1 MNTFPSIDVLVGT
14 LNREKVLLKEMFS
27 KRKALLFRQD
37 YALEL
42 LEYKESRIQYLIDNG
57 IIRDNGDFL
66 ELEDVYLKFFEDVLE
81 VNEEINIS
89 FVQDFIDRLNENIDY
104 YLKESNESRR
114 YNYYREV
121 KRCLKN
127 IALATVRNVVDLKR
141 NLDITYK
148 TEPNFQIKKA
158 KLHRLDEKRNN
169 IILLIRKSEELINSK
184 QTTFFRVAM
193 DVQMQNVVTDVK
205 LQLNDSYHNLIEV
218 EKQVIHYLNLIDYQ
232 NRILEKVRK
241 LKFLKNSKGEV
252 VIRKQSEKVIN
263 TYRDLLYTQQEIIHA
278 REELNYAGRVA
289 EEEMPLLQ
297 DKIVKKS
304 EELAF
309 TSKSINELDDKN
321 RKERD
326 ELTRQLGVIQDFLK
340 RVREKQQHYERIRI
354 NEIIERVSQE
364 DKLLAQKK
372 QQEELKQGLMSAF
385 NDVEQKYKL
394 LFDNLESDLSRFK
407 AVCDNQILEKK
418 QEALTRKE
426 KINNDQRAQEEGIR
440 LSFESILN
448 TLSEKLTQIRV
459 AQEAE
464 KQKYST
470 LNLEDPFR
478 KEKEVCNKDTEQLDR
493 RIFDLKIEIE
503 GVKTKITSLR
513 QEFGQ
518 KQKELDWEYKD
529 KMDLIRKERT
539 EFRSHLDRVSN
550 LIEKRTGSF
559 CEWLDKNI
567 SGWKDTIGKIAEEE
581 SILYSRELNP
591 AILNDSDSFFG
602 IKLNLLNIERNI
614 RTPED
619 LEIERMNLQESV
631 NTCTKR
637 LEQLDNEKCAMLSDL
652 EKKYKSKIRDLNN
665 DLHQK
670 EAEQGQIPQKIKFVQ
685 AELSS
690 IKKQENDWRES
701 RKSEIQNR
709 QNELA
714 HQKIGAENEIKLCT
728 EERERKIN
736 TCRKK
741 NKELIRDVEQ
751 EFKTFEAKLSLEIE
765 AAKYKCEKEKEK
777 IAGLKQDE
785 LAGKGADVATISKY
799 ESKIETIAKEM
810 DYIKNNR
817 SQVSDYEKDK
827 RELLD
832 NEVPK
837 REEEKLIKHKREDID
852 LKYSEKRTKLSSKL
866 NEIRNIL
873 SETENEFESIES
885 GLKEK
890 KEFLSNATFC
900 PSGSE
905 VFRERI
911 SRKNCQFILNELKKL
926 ILSTMSKIE
935 EFKKSVTLFKGNFSG
950 KNTFNFKM
958 ELISEADFY
967 DFASNLCEFVEND
980 KISEYQKRISERYI
994 DIIRRI
1000 SKEVGDMTQ
1009 HESEIIKTIKEI
1021 NDDFNKRNFAG
1032 VIKEIALQA
1041 DDSKDR
1047 VVQLLMEIKR
1057 FNDENQ
1063 YNMGEVDLFSQNDVS
1078 REEMNNKAVGYLL
1091 AFMKHLIDDPNR
1103 RAIALS
1109 DTFQL
1114 KFRVKE
1120 NDNDT
1125 GWVEKVANVGS
1136 EGTDILVKAMV
1147 NIMLINVF
1155 KEKASRK
1162 FGEFRIH
1169 CMMDEI
1175 GKLHPNN
1182 VKGILEFAN
1191 SRNILLINSSP
1202 TTFNAADYR
1211 YTYLLSKDGQSNTQ
1225 VVPLLTNTLR

>member
-1 MNTFPSIDVLVGT
+1 MRY
-14 LNREKVLLKEMFS
+14 LNRIIFINSAHIPLAEIKLDGNVHFIGTQGVGKSTLLRAILFFYNADKQKLGIPKEKSSFDSYYFPYSNSYIVYEVIRENGAFCVVAAKSQGRVF
-27 KRKALLFRQD
+27 FR
-37 YALEL
+37 
-42 LEYKESRIQYLIDNG
+42 
-57 IIRDNGDFL
+57 
-66 ELEDVYLKFFEDVLE
+66 
-81 VNEEINIS
+81 
-89 FVQDFIDRLNENIDY
+89 FIDSPFN
-104 YLKESNESRR
+104 
-114 YNYYREV
+114 
-121 KRCLKN
+121 
-127 IALATVRNVVDLKR
+127 RNW
-141 NLDITYK
+141 
-148 TEPNFQIKKA
+148 F
-158 KLHRLDEKRNN
+158 LDEKNAVYSDWNRIKERIDKSVSVSSQVTSYEMYRDIIFGNN
-169 IILLIRKSEELINSK
+169 RRHDFVPFRKYAIVESAKYQNIPR
-184 QTTFFRVAM
+184 TI
-193 DVQMQNVVTDVK
+193 QNVFLNTKLDADFIKDTIIRSMNDDDVA
-205 LQLNDSYHNLIEV
+205 
-218 EKQVIHYLNLIDYQ
+218 IDLDFYRNQ
-232 NRILEKVRK
+232 IKSFEQEYKDVMLW
-241 LKFLKNSKGEV
+241 FDKNSKGEI
-252 VIRKQSEKVIN
+252 VIRKQGEKVIN
-263 TYRDLLYTQQEIIHA
+263 TYRDLLYTQQEIIHG

-304 EELAF
+304 EESAL

-354 NEIIERVSQE
+354 NEIIARVSQE

-372 QQEELKQGLMSAF
+372 QLEELKQGLMSAF

-394 LFDNLESDLSRFK
+394 LFDNLESDFNRFK

-418 QEALTRKE
+418 QETFIRKE
-426 KINNDQRAQEEGIR
+426 KINNDQRAQEEEIR

-448 TLSEKLTQIRV
+448 TLSERLTQIRV

-464 KQKYST
+464 KQKLST

-478 KEKEVCNKDTEQLDR
+478 KEKEACNKDVEQLDR
-493 RIFDLKIEIE
+493 RMFDLKIEFE
-503 GVKTKITSLR
+503 GIKTKITSLR

-518 KQKELDWEYKD
+518 KQKELEWEYKD

-550 LIEKRTGSF
+550 LILRRTGSF
-559 CEWLDKNI
+559 CEWLDKNK

-581 SILYSRELNP
+581 SILYSCELSP

-602 IKLNLLNIERNI
+602 IKLNLSNIERNI

-619 LEIERMNLQESV
+619 LEIERTNLQASV

-637 LEQLDNEKCAMLSDL
+637 LEQLDNEKSARLSDL
-652 EKKYKSKIRDLNN
+652 EKKYNSKIRDLNN

-670 EAEQGQIPQKIKFVQ
+670 EAEQSQIPQKIKFLQ

-690 IKKQENDWRES
+690 IKTQENDWRES
-701 RKSEIQNR
+701 RKSEIKNR

-714 HQKIGAENEIKLCT
+714 HQKIAAENEMISCT
-728 EERERKIN
+728 DERERKIN
-736 TCRKK
+736 TCRKN

-751 EFKTFEAKLSLEIE
+751 KFKAFEAQLFLEIE
-765 AAKYKCEKEKEK
+765 TAKQKCEKEKEK
-777 IAGLKQDE
+777 IAGLKQNE
-785 LAGKGADVATISKY
+785 LAGKGADVATISQY
-799 ESKIETIAKEM
+799 ESEIETIAKEM

-817 SQVSDYEKDK
+817 SQVFDYEKDK
-827 RELLD
+827 RELLN

-837 REEEKLIKHKREDID
+837 REEEKLIKRKREDVD
-852 LKYSEKRTKLSSKL
+852 LKYSEKRSKLSSKL
-866 NEIRNIL
+866 NELRNIL
-873 SETENEFESIES
+873 SETKNELENIES

-890 KEFLSNATFC
+890 KEFLSNDTFC

-905 VFRERI
+905 IFRERI

-935 EFKKSVTLFKGNFSG
+935 EFKRSVISFKGNFSG
-950 KNTFNFKM
+950 KNTFNFKL
-958 ELISEADFY
+958 ELISDTDFY
-967 DFASNLCEFVEND
+967 DFASNLCEFIEND

-1000 SKEVGDMTQ
+1000 SKEVGDLTQ

-1041 DDSKDR
+1041 DSSKDK
-1047 VVQLLMEIKR
+1047 VVQLLLEMKQ

-1063 YNMGEVDLFSQNDVS
+1063 YNMGEMDLFSQDDSS
-1078 REEMNNKAVGYLL
+1078 REKINNKAVGYLL
-1091 AFMKHLIDDPNR
+1091 AFMKHLMDDPTR
-1103 RAIALS
+1103 RTIALS

-1125 GWVEKVANVGS
+1125 GWVEKIANVGS

>member
-1 MNTFPSIDVLVGT
+1 MRYLNKIVFINSAHIPLAEIKLDGNVHFIGTQGVGKSTLLRAILFFYNADKQRLGIPKEKSSFDSYYFPFTNSYIVYEVMRENGAFCVVAAKSQGRVFFRFIDAPFSRNWFMDENNAVFSDWNRIKERIDKSYSVSSQVTSYEMYRDIIFGNNRRNDFVPFRKYAIVESAKYQNIPRTIQNVFLNTKLDADFIKDTIIRSMNDEEVAIDLDFYR
-14 LNREKVLLKEMFS
+14 NQIKSFE
-27 KRKALLFRQD
+27 Q
-37 YALEL
+37 
-42 LEYKESRIQYLIDNG
+42 EYK
-57 IIRDNGDFL
+57 
-66 ELEDVYLKFFEDVLE
+66 DVMLWFE
-81 VNEEINIS
+81 
-89 FVQDFIDRLNENIDY
+89 
-104 YLKESNESRR
+104 
-114 YNYYREV
+114 
-121 KRCLKN
+121 
-127 IALATVRNVVDLKR
+127 
-141 NLDITYK
+141 
-148 TEPNFQIKKA
+148 
-158 KLHRLDEKRNN
+158 
-169 IILLIRKSEELINSK
+169 
-184 QTTFFRVAM
+184 
-193 DVQMQNVVTDVK
+193 
-205 LQLNDSYHNLIEV
+205 
-218 EKQVIHYLNLIDYQ
+218 
-232 NRILEKVRK
+232 
-241 LKFLKNSKGEV
+241 KNSKGEI
-252 VIRKQSEKVIN
+252 VIRKQAEKVIN
-263 TYRDLLYTQQEIIHA
+263 TYRDLLYTRQEIIHA

-289 EEEMPLLQ
+289 EEEVPLLQ
-297 DKIVKKS
+297 DKIVKNS
-304 EELAF
+304 DESALIN
-309 TSKSINELDDKN
+309 KSINELDEKN

-354 NEIIERVSQE
+354 NDIIARVSQE

-372 QQEELKQGLMSAF
+372 QLEELKQGLMSAF

-394 LFDNLESDLSRFK
+394 LTDKIESDFNRFK
-407 AVCDNQILEKK
+407 VACGNQILEKK
-418 QEALTRKE
+418 QTVFVRKE
-426 KINNDQRAQEEGIR
+426 EINNGQREQEEEIR
-440 LSFESILN
+440 LSYQSRLN
-448 TLSEKLTQIRV
+448 ALNEKLTDIRV

-464 KQKYST
+464 KQKLLS
-470 LNLEDPFR
+470 LNLEDPFS
-478 KEKEVCNKDTEQLDR
+478 KEKDACNKETERLDR
-493 RIFDLKIEIE
+493 QIFDLKIEIE
-503 GVKTKITSLR
+503 GIKTKIASQR
-513 QEFGQ
+513 QEFDQ
-518 KQKELDWEYKD
+518 KQKELDWTHKGET
-529 KMDLIRKERT
+529 DLIRKKRT
-539 EFRSHLDRVSN
+539 ELRTHLDQVST

-559 CEWLDKNI
+559 CEWLDKNK

-581 SILYSRELNP
+581 SILYSCELNP
-591 AILNDSDSFFG
+591 AISGDSDSFFG
-602 IKLNLLNIERNI
+602 IKLNLSNIERNI

-619 LEIERMNLQESV
+619 LEVERTNLQANI
-631 NTCTKR
+631 NTCTKH
-637 LEQLDNEKCAMLSDL
+637 LEQLDNEKNTKLSEL
-652 EKKYKSKIRDLNN
+652 EKKYSSKIRDLNN

-670 EAEQGQIPQKIKFVQ
+670 EAEQNQVPQKIKFVQ

-690 IKKQENDWRES
+690 IKTKECDWRET

-714 HQKIGAENEIKLCT
+714 HQKIQSENEVKSCT
-728 EERERKIN
+728 DERERKLN

-741 NKELIRDVEQ
+741 NKELIR
-751 EFKTFEAKLSLEIE
+751 EIE
-765 AAKYKCEKEKEK
+765 SEFNAFETERSQEIETAKHKSGKEKEK
-777 IAGLKQDE
+777 IAGLKEDE
-785 LAGKGADVATISKY
+785 LAGKGADVATISRY
-799 ESKIETIAKEM
+799 EREIETITKEM

-817 SQVSDYEKDK
+817 SQVFDYEKDK

-832 NEVPK
+832 NEVSK
-837 REEEKLIKHKREDID
+837 REEEKLVKRKIEDLE
-852 LKYSEKRTKLSSKL
+852 LKYSEKRNKLLSKL
-866 NEIRNIL
+866 KELLNVL
-873 SETENEFESIES
+873 SATKKELESIES

-890 KEFLSNATFC
+890 REFLSDKTFC
-900 PSGSE
+900 PDGSD
-905 VFRERI
+905 VFKERI
-911 SRKNCQFILNELKKL
+911 SRKSCQIILNELKKL
-926 ILSTMSKIE
+926 ILSTMSKTE
-935 EFKKSVTLFKGNFSG
+935 DFKKSVNSFKGNFSG
-950 KNTFNFKM
+950 KNTFNFK
-958 ELISEADFY
+958 LDLTSEADFY

-1000 SKEVGDMTQ
+1000 SKEVGDLTQ

-1047 VVQLLMEIKR
+1047 IVQLLMEVKH

-1063 YNMGEVDLFSQNDVS
+1063 YNMGEVDLFSQNDSS
-1078 REEMNNKAVGYLL
+1078 REEVNNRAVGYLL

-1103 RAIALS
+1103 RTIALS

-1125 GWVEKVANVGS
+1125 GWVEKIANVGS

-1211 YTYLLSKDGQSNTQ
+1211 YTYLLSKDGQSYTQ
-1225 VVPLLTNTLR
+1225 VVPLLTNTLQ